1 MKRDLIAVI
10 WSLLVTGG
18 ISKWAFH
25 VAYLERGYKAVGG
38 EYLVILV
45 AYVAAWKAIN
55 YLFDSLEELESER
68 NRRKK
73 RSRRT
78 ARIEITDEQFE
89 QALKYAR
96 HKQKYIYQR
105 EQRKVVL
112 QHWYLVKL
120 TEEYVR
126 NLAFSKFTM
135 DLCSALRDMEK
146 ECSDKVRNT
155 LVSNH
160 IVSQPS
166 A

>member
-45 AYVAAWKAIN
+45 AYVGKQLTIYLIRWRNWKVKEIVEKREV
-55 YLFDSLEELESER
+55 EELLGC
-68 NRRKK
+68 
-73 RSRRT
+73 
-78 ARIEITDEQFE
+78 EITDEQFE

>member
-1 MKRDLIAVI
+1 MRNKCLFALGLVFAM
-10 WSLLVTGG
+10 SLTSIV
-18 ISKWAFH
+18 AF
-25 VAYLERGYKAVGG
+25 A
-38 EYLVILV
+38 
-45 AYVAAWKAIN
+45 
-55 YLFDSLEELESER
+55 
-68 NRRKK
+68 
-73 RSRRT
+73 
-78 ARIEITDEQFE
+78 FE

-96 HKQKYIYQR
+96 HKQEYIYQR
-105 EQRKVVL
+105 EQREVVL

-126 NLAFSKFTM
+126 SLAFSKFTM